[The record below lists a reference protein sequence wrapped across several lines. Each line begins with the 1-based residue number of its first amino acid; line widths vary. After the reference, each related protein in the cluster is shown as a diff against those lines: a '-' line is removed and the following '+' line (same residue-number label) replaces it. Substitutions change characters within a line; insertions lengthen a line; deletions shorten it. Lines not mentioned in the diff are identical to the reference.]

1 MYKKNKSIQK
11 KYLVA
16 KNKELVTKLAVKY
29 NWVFHSEDF
38 INYRYSIVDY
48 HGIYRINIYL
58 STMTVGLLPIGVRE
72 YDFWYKNLSFAAIED
87 MFNNPSRY
95 DKTIKL

>member
-1 MYKKNKSIQK
+1 
-11 KYLVA
+11 
-16 KNKELVTKLAVKY
+16 
-29 NWVFHSEDF
+29 
-38 INYRYSIVDY
+38 
-48 HGIYRINIYL
+48 
-58 STMTVGLLPIGVRE
+58 MTVGLLPIGVRE